1 MAVRSRKSSRSAPA
15 GSRGR
20 AAAGGIPA
28 NAYTPLKPGE
38 KYVPFVPAGRTLP
51 EVTRRS
57 VGIGVAMAVLFS
69 FSACYLGLVAGQVFE
84 AAIPIAILAVGIAGL
99 FARKSSI
106 LENVIIQSIG
116 AASGL
121 VVAGA
126 IFTLPAL
133 YILGL
138 KVNLLHTFIASC
150 LGGFLGILF
159 LVPLRRY
166 FVAEEHGKLP
176 FPEATATTEILATGE
191 RGGSSAKILALS
203 MGIGGLYDFLVEA
216 LQAWPKTLRTD
227 VLFGRIGAALSEK
240 ARWIFKLDGT
250 AALFGLGYII
260 GLRYSAV
267 IAAGSVFSF
276 LVLVPLIFHFGRF
289 LPSVVLP
296 GAVPVGQM
304 TELQVFSAY
313 AQKIGIGA
321 IAMAG
326 VLGILKMAKI
336 IVSSFSVGIREIL
349 RGTTAAPRSAV
360 RTDTDMSMKV
370 NLVFILLTLAA
381 VFGAFALFASGAGTA
396 AFGFKIAAIGLAIVA
411 ALTFLFTPVA
421 VRATAIVGVN
431 PVSGMTLITLILS
444 SLALVSIGL
453 TGPVGMTVVLVM
465 GCVVCTALSMSG
477 GFITDLKIGYW
488 LGATPRNQQ
497 RWKFLGVVVS
507 ALSVSLALLLIQK
520 AYGFTVGGRGILDG
534 GVPNPA
540 ISAPQGNL
548 MATIIQS
555 LMIQS
560 RVPYLL
566 YGLGA
571 LCALTIEMLGVSPLA
586 FALGMYLPIQINM
599 PLLVGGL
606 VSWAVIKSS
615 KFKVQGSKVQKDDGQ
630 SPKERGILIASGF
643 IAGGALM
650 GVIGAV
656 LNLNEIGKP
665 IRFLSVGARYAAT
678 TVPESGR
685 TLWEI
690 ASFSPYYEG
699 LAGQLISLAGF
710 SALCA
715 FCYLYARGRKR
726 PVR

>member
-1 MAVRSRKSSRSAPA
+1 MAVKANANSKNNPQNITQDDSSLPK
-15 GSRGR
+15 
-20 AAAGGIPA
+20 GIPA

-38 KYVPFVPAGRTLP
+38 KYIPFVPAGKSIP

-57 VGIGVAMAVLFS
+57 VGIGVLMAVLFS

-99 FARKSSI
+99 YGRKSSI

-138 KVNLLHTFIASC
+138 KVSLLHTFIASC

-191 RGGSSAKILALS
+191 RGGKSAKVLAIA
-203 MGIGGLYDFLVEA
+203 MGLGGLYDFLVEA
-216 LQAWPKTLRTD
+216 LQAWPKTLRSD
-227 VLFGRIGAALSEK
+227 VLLGKFGSALGEK
-240 ARWIFKLDGT
+240 LRWVLKLDGT

-276 LVLVPLIFHFGRF
+276 LVLVPLIYHFGQT
-289 LPSVVLP
+289 LPSIVIP
-296 GAVPVGQM
+296 GAIPIGQM
-304 TELQVFSAY
+304 TELQIFSAY

-326 VLGILKMAKI
+326 VLGIIKMAKI
-336 IVSSFSVGIREIL
+336 IVSSFSVGIREIF
-349 RGTTAAPRSAV
+349 RGTTAAPKSSL
-360 RTDTDMSMKV
+360 RTDTDISMKYD
-370 NLVFILLTLAA
+370 LMFILLTLAA
-381 VFGAFALFASGAGTA
+381 VFGAFWMFASPAGET
-396 AFGFKIAAIGLAIVA
+396 GFVLKIAGIGLAIVA
-411 ALTFLFTPVA
+411 ALAFLFTPVA

-444 SLALVSIGL
+444 SIALVSIGL

-507 ALSVSLALLLIQK
+507 AISVSFALLLIQK
-520 AYGFTVGGRGILDG
+520 AYGFTIGGKGILDG
-534 GVPNPA
+534 GVSNPA

-560 RVPYLL
+560 EIPYML
-566 YGLGA
+566 YALGA
-571 LCALTIEMLGVSPLA
+571 LCALVIEMLGVSPLA

-599 PLLVGGL
+599 PLLVGGII
-606 VSWAVIKSS
+606 SWLVIKSS
-615 KFKVQGSKVQKDDGQ
+615 ESRVTGSEKNADDGRE

-665 IRFLSVGARYAAT
+665 VRFLSIGAKYVSSQVPETGKTIWDIGSYARYFQGFT
-678 TVPESGR
+678 
-685 TLWEI
+685 
-690 ASFSPYYEG
+690 
-699 LAGQLISLAGF
+699 GQLISLIGFAG
-710 SALCA
+710 LCA
-715 FCYLYARGRKR
+715 FCYFYAKKR
-726 PVR
+726 